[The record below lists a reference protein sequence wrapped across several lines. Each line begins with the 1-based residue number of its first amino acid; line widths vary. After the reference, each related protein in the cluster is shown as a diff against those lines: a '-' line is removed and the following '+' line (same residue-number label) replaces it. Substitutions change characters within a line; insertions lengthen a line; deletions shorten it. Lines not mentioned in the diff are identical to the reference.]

1 LSIKRRLTG
10 NRSRG
15 NGFMRLLRYDD
26 GGRAVAGVRVG
37 DQVVALSALAGMPD
51 DPVAILAGGA
61 ALQAKVAA
69 AASASPAKRPAA
81 GLKLLM
87 PIARPGKV
95 ICIGLNYALHA
106 KEGGNPIPD
115 YPAVFLRVQSSLV
128 GPEAPMLRPGCS
140 TKLDYEAELAV
151 VIGSTARCVTEAEAL
166 QHVGA
171 YSLFNDGSVR
181 DYQRKSTQW
190 TMGKNFDATGAF
202 GPELVTPD
210 ELPAGAA
217 PLRIC
222 ARVDGMTVQDS
233 TTGDMI
239 FSVARCISILSEVM
253 TLEPGDV
260 IATGTPS
267 GVGYARK
274 PDPLFLAPGMTVEIE
289 VEGVGVLRNT
299 ISDDPAF
306 AK

>member
-1 LSIKRRLTG
+1 
-10 NRSRG
+10 
-15 NGFMRLLRYDD
+15 MRLLRFEEQ
-26 GGRAVAGVRVG
+26 GRAVTAVRIG
-37 DQVVALSALAGMPD
+37 DAVVPLAALAEFPD
-51 DPVAILAGGA
+51 DPAAILAGGA
-61 ALQAKVAA
+61 ALQTRLAAAA
-69 AASASPAKRPAA
+69 AASSARRPLA

-106 KEGGNPIPD
+106 KEGNNPIPD
-115 YPAVFLRVQSSLV
+115 YPAVFLRVQTSLV
-128 GPEAPMLRPGCS
+128 GPDAPMLRPGCS
-140 TKLDYEAELAV
+140 TRLDYEAELAV
-151 VIGSTARCVTEAEAL
+151 VIGTTARAVKEADAL
-166 QHVGA
+166 AHVGA

-210 ELPAGAA
+210 ELPPGAA

-222 ARVDGMTVQDS
+222 ARVNGQTVQDS

-239 FSVARCISILSEVM
+239 FPVARCIAILSEVM

-274 PDPLFLAPGMTVEIE
+274 PEPLFLAPGMTVEVE
-289 VEGVGVLRNT
+289 VEGIGILRNG
-299 ISDDPAF
+299 IADDPAF
-306 AK
+306 AT

>member
-1 LSIKRRLTG
+1 
-10 NRSRG
+10 
-15 NGFMRLLRYDD
+15 MRLLTFEDH
-26 GGRAVAGVRVG
+26 GRLALGVRLG
-37 DQVVALSALAGMPD
+37 EQVVPVAALSGFPDDAIALLGAGGDTLARLEAAAKAAPASTHRALASLTLGMPV
-51 DPVAILAGGA
+51 P
-61 ALQAKVAA
+61 K
-69 AASASPAKRPAA
+69 
-81 GLKLLM
+81 
-87 PIARPGKV
+87 PGKM

-128 GPEAPMLRPGCS
+128 GPDQPMLRPGCS
-140 TKLDYEAELAV
+140 DQFDYEAELAII
-151 VIGSTARCVTEAEAL
+151 IGTRARCVSEADAL
-166 QHVGA
+166 KHVAG
-171 YSLFNDGSVR
+171 YSLFNDGSIR

-202 GPELVTPD
+202 GPEIVSAD
-210 ELPAGAA
+210 ELPPGAA
-217 PLRIC
+217 PLRITT
-222 ARVDGMTVQDS
+222 RVDGVTVQDS

-239 FSVARCISILSEVM
+239 FSVARCIAILSEVM

-274 PDPLFLAPGMTVEIE
+274 PPLFLAPGKTVEIE

-299 ISDDPAF
+299 IADDPAF
-306 AK
+306 AA

>member
-1 LSIKRRLTG
+1 
-10 NRSRG
+10 
-15 NGFMRLLRYDD
+15 MRLLRYQHRD
-26 GGRAVAGVRVG
+26 GGSQAGIGVLMGEAVVPLA
-37 DQVVALSALAGMPD
+37 ALGGFPQDMAS
-51 DPVAILAGGA
+51 ILAGGA
-61 ALQAKVAA
+61 AMRDALMAA
-69 AASASPAKRPAA
+69 AAACATWLPLAS
-81 GLKLLM
+81 LQLLM
-87 PIARPGKV
+87 PIERPGKV

-106 KEGGNPIPD
+106 KEGNNPIPD

-128 GPEAPMLRPGCS
+128 GPDAPMLRPGCS

-151 VIGSTARCVTEAEAL
+151 VIGKTARCVKEEDAL
-166 QHVGA
+166 AYVGA

-202 GPELVTPD
+202 GPVLVTPD
-210 ELPAGAA
+210 EVPPGAA
-217 PLRIC
+217 PLRIT

-239 FSVARCISILSEVM
+239 FPVARCIAILSEVM

-289 VEGVGVLRNT
+289 VEGIGVLRNS
-299 ISDDPAF
+299 IADDPAF
-306 AK
+306 AR

>member
-1 LSIKRRLTG
+1 
-10 NRSRG
+10 
-15 NGFMRLLRYDD
+15 MRLLRFED
-26 GGRAVAGVRVG
+26 GGRAATGVRIG
-37 DQVVALSALAGMPD
+37 DAVVPVSALQGFPE
-51 DPVAILAGGA
+51 DPTAILAGGA
-61 ALQAKVAA
+61 ELREKLAAAA
-69 AASASPAKRPAA
+69 AASTARRPLA
-81 GLKLLM
+81 GLRRLM
-87 PIARPGKV
+87 PLARPGKV

-106 KEGGNPIPD
+106 KEGNNPIPD

-128 GPEAPMLRPGCS
+128 GPDAPMLRPGCS

-151 VIGSTARCVTEAEAL
+151 VIGRTARCVAEDKAL
-166 QHVGA
+166 AHVGA

-181 DYQRKSTQW
+181 DYQRKSSQW

-210 ELPAGAA
+210 ELPPGAA
-217 PLRIC
+217 PLRITS
-222 ARVDGMTVQDS
+222 RVNGETVQDS

-239 FSVARCISILSEVM
+239 FPVARCIAILSEVM

-274 PDPLFLAPGMTVEIE
+274 PPLFLAPGMTVEVE
-289 VEGVGVLRNT
+289 VDGVGVLRNT
-299 ISDDPAF
+299 VADDPAF
-306 AK
+306 AR